1 MHTLDAAVTSVL
13 TPWAGRLRQRA
24 NLPLLLRWGP
34 EPGAALPLG
43 DARPPR
49 VTLHLRHPA
58 AVSALLSPSLDRLGE
73 AYVEGRIDLE
83 GSPSDLI
90 AVAWQLA
97 ENAAALTNPADG
109 RMARWMQRVAHATL
123 HSRDG
128 DRDAIQYHYDVSNDF
143 YAAWLDPA
151 LVYSCAYFA
160 RGDENL
166 AQAQQQKIDHILTK
180 LQLRPG
186 QRLLDVGC
194 GWGALVLRAA
204 SHFGAHCVGITLSQN
219 QLELARERVRAAGLQ
234 HRIEIRLQDYRD
246 VTGRFD
252 RISSV
257 GMFEHVGL
265 KHLPAYFRKLRELLA
280 DDGWVLN
287 HGITSTDPANGE
299 TDHGGG
305 RFIDR
310 YVFPQG
316 ELPHIGTVLTAL
328 QQGGLEAVD
337 VEGLRRHYARTT
349 QLWSEAYEAATPG
362 LKALVGEKRWRIW
375 RMYLIGSHWAFERD
389 QISLYQVLARRAGR
403 SAGGQPWSRN
413 WMLGAGNG

>member
-13 TPWAGRLRQRA
+13 TPWAGRMRQRA

-43 DARPPR
+43 DTRPPR

-151 LVYSCAYFA
+151 MVYSCAYFA
-160 RGDENL
+160 R
-166 AQAQQQKIDHILTK
+166 
-180 LQLRPG
+180 
-186 QRLLDVGC
+186 
-194 GWGALVLRAA
+194 
-204 SHFGAHCVGITLSQN
+204 
-219 QLELARERVRAAGLQ
+219 
-234 HRIEIRLQDYRD
+234 
-246 VTGRFD
+246 
-252 RISSV
+252 
-257 GMFEHVGL
+257 
-265 KHLPAYFRKLRELLA
+265 
-280 DDGWVLN
+280 
-287 HGITSTDPANGE
+287 
-299 TDHGGG
+299 
-305 RFIDR
+305 
-310 YVFPQG
+310 
-316 ELPHIGTVLTAL
+316 
-328 QQGGLEAVD
+328 
-337 VEGLRRHYARTT
+337 
-349 QLWSEAYEAATPG
+349 
-362 LKALVGEKRWRIW
+362 GEKRWRIW